1 MATSCR
7 PFILVFALFL
17 LIAVLVPRGLA
28 KEPKP
33 AKGPFK
39 GYLIDLACARERKE
53 KEADLGQ
60 KHTKKCMEM
69 PICDHSGFGLLTD
82 SNELLPFDE
91 GGNRKV
97 RMLLERTGQN
107 ENLRALVQGTRSQGT
122 KSDEVL
128 IVNKI
133 ELRKP

>member
-1 MATSCR
+1 MAASRR
-7 PFILVFALFL
+7 PFILVFTLFL
-17 LIAVLVPRGLA
+17 LIAIFVPGGLA

-33 AKGPFK
+33 AKGPFR
-39 GYLIDLACARERKE
+39 GYLIDLACARERKD
-53 KEADLGQ
+53 KETDLGQ

-69 PICDHSGFGLLTD
+69 PICNHSGFGLLTD

-107 ENLRALVQGTRSQGT
+107 ENLRAVVQGIKSQGT
-122 KSDEVL
+122 KSGEVL
-128 IVNKI
+128 LVNKI
-133 ELRKP
+133 DLKKP